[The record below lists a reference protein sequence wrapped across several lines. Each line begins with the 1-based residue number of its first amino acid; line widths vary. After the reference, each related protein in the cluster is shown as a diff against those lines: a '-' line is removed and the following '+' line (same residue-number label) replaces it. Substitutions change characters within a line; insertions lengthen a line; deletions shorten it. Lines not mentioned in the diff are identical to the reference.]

1 MTQNDDSHVV
11 CTADWSLSS
20 HILFIIMLSVPL
32 YSSPPDHLRVQ
43 NKNRKFSQPPISIFL
58 QINKIRIRLKRR
70 AQIHVYSCDSYSR
83 IMSSPLKPSLLSSFC
98 LIKPFFSR
106 MLQIYPVC
114 SSLCPIVA
122 QSTCSSPRHIIRI

>member
-1 MTQNDDSHVV
+1 
-11 CTADWSLSS
+11 
-20 HILFIIMLSVPL
+20 MLSVPL

-43 NKNRKFSQPPISIFL
+43 TKKKSKIFATSNFDYFL

-83 IMSSPLKPSLLSSFC
+83 VMSSPLKPSLLSSFC

-122 QSTCSSPRHIIRI
+122 LASTCPTLDMIL